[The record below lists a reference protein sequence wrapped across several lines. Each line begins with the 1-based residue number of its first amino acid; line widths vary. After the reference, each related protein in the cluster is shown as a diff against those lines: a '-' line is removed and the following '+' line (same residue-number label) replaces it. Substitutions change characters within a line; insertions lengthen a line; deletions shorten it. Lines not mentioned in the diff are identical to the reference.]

1 MQLLATED
9 RVREAAAETVAWK
22 EKADMVDRALT
33 AAQSDLTDVGRER
46 DFLATRLHEREDE
59 VRPDCSM

>member
-1 MQLLATED
+1 M
-9 RVREAAAETVAWK
+9 REAAAETVAWK